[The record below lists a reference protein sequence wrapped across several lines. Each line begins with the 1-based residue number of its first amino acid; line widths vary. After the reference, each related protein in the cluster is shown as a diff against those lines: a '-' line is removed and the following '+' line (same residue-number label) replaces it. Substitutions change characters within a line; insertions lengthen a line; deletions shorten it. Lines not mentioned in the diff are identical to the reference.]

1 MDYSKFL
8 KDIMSVSS
16 SFQQKDS
23 NGEKIRDMQQGIING
38 FLEKMPEEHRAEAK
52 TFMEK
57 KNFNERIDTLMNTE
71 GFDYPQFLERALNE
85 FFNSGET
92 FSYNGFNLDPKKL
105 QKTYETYKKKFK
117 KYTDSE
123 DINNF

>member
-16 SFQQKDS
+16 SFREKDS
-23 NGEKIRDMQQGIING
+23 NGKKIRDMQQGIING
-38 FLEKMPEEHRAEAK
+38 FLEKMPEEHRATAK
-52 TFMEK
+52 AFMEE
-57 KNFNERIDTLMNTE
+57 KNFNERIDTLMNIE
-71 GFDYPQFLERALNE
+71 GFDYPQFLEKTLDQ

-92 FSYNGFNLDPKKL
+92 FSHNGFNLDPKKL
-105 QKTYETYKKKFK
+105 QKTYESCKQKFK
-117 KYTDSE
+117 KYTESE